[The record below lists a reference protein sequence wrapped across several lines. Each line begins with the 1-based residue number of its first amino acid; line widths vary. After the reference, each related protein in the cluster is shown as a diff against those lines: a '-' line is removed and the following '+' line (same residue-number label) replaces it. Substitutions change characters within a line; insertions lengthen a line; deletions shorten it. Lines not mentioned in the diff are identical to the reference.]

1 MLLVEVCQVPVHA
14 KSTQQNCAPILEWT
28 RLFHK
33 GQRASHEHGEAAEGP
48 NVEGSLFIPLEL
60 VVQVLLVLSCQPG
73 AVVESFKLF

>member
-1 MLLVEVCQVPVHA
+1 MLLVEVRQVPVHA
-14 KSTQQNCAPILEWT
+14 KSTQQDCAPILEWT

-33 GQRASHEHGEAAEGP
+33 GQRSSHEHGEAAEGP